1 MYTCITFHFL
11 CFLLLYFFFTK
22 FLRVLKHF
30 LYKST
35 LPLKKTPNKQTPPP
49 KHPPPTHV
57 QFTHNKASSEKS
69 VTSLYYTNLQ
79 YAYPQPSEIKSVC
92 LYIELLSVNTA

>member
-1 MYTCITFHFL
+1 MYYFSFSML
-11 CFLLLYFFFTK
+11 SFALFFFFTK

-49 KHPPPTHV
+49 KHPPPPTHV

-92 LYIELLSVNTA
+92 LHIELLSVNTA